1 MLLGSHNFDAYA
13 RNLRRILWAEFV
25 DEQMR
30 STRAQQFRASL
41 VESPF
46 AAAAVAIAPHLEYFR
61 NRTVTTESE

>member
-13 RNLRRILWAEFV
+13 RNLRRIMWAEFV

-30 STRAQQFRASL
+30 STRNQQFRASL

-46 AAAAVAIAPHLEYFR
+46 ASAPVDLAPHLEYFR
-61 NRTVTTESE
+61 NRTAVASAE